1 LYTAFSIYKIPSS
14 PLGCGYP
21 VTKLWTNW
29 TGSPNRPHA
38 FFQLS
43 TLEEPGTEVGV
54 QSLTINVYMQGH
66 VTIGDF
72 NPAPPADK
80 HHKDMMAYLLSWYVP
95 RLDVHLKPA
104 KSCIAP
110 GSIAL
115 YWLRTI

>member
-1 LYTAFSIYKIPSS
+1 MRLPCHQALDELDRF
-14 PLGCGYP
+14 
-21 VTKLWTNW
+21 TKQDRCRFIHNF
-29 TGSPNRPHA
+29 NRPHA

-54 QSLTINVYMQGH
+54 QPLAINVYMQGH